1 MRILALILL
10 CLLPMRAS
18 AGEPQPALSEASSA
32 ELPISGKM
40 MGIAADG
47 LVVAADDG
55 DGGRLMLLGLET
67 LTIKASTRLD
77 APILALA
84 VREDQNGAAVLT
96 GHNGVVALHHFGQ
109 GLERLRT
116 TMLGRLDGPALS
128 LTAEGRAVVAARDG
142 DVRFSVYD
150 AEGLPIVQRAVYEAG
165 QPLAGAWVVGDVAY
179 FNAANGMRLSAAD
192 LVTGASYSDYQIY
205 FKDGRTV
212 LPFSVAPL
220 LADRSCR
227 GEFQTEFL
235 LADAELGL
243 LTLLRADT
251 DRSILRQV
259 AEASVNTRETVANG
273 GPVRIASSCNGAA
286 VWLMGATSRILSQ
299 FSIVREGD
307 RLEQV
312 GAIPLSGPVA
322 ALALDWNGKSG
333 WVLLRDQPQ
342 IIRFELS
349 QREPPPLPGDDAV
362 RELQRLLSERGFP
375 VGAVDGVIGD
385 RTRRATSL
393 IGRSTGRILD
403 IRTQDGVSQAIE
415 ILKEVPVV
423 NF

>member
-10 CLLPMRAS
+10 CVLPMRTL
-18 AGEPQPALSEASSA
+18 AGEPQPALSEARSA
-32 ELPISGKM
+32 GLPISGKM

-55 DGGRLMLLGLET
+55 DGAKLMLLDLES
-67 LTIKASTRLD
+67 LTIKATTRLN

-84 VREDQNGAAVLT
+84 VREDQSGAALLT
-96 GHNGVVALHHFGQ
+96 GQNGVVALHRFGQ
-109 GLERLRT
+109 GLQLLRT
-116 TMLGRLDGPALS
+116 TALGRLDGPALS
-128 LTAEGRAVVAARDG
+128 LTAEGRAVVTARDG
-142 DVRFSVYD
+142 DVKFALYD
-150 AEGLPIVQRAVYEAG
+150 AEGLPTVQRPVYEAG
-165 QPLAGAWVVGDVAY
+165 QALAGAWVVGDVAY
-179 FNAANGMRLSAAD
+179 FNAATGMRLSAAD
-192 LVTGASYSDYQIY
+192 LVTGVSYSDYQVY
-205 FKDGRTV
+205 FKDGRTAI
-212 LPFSVAPL
+212 PFSVAPL

-227 GEFQTEFL
+227 GEYQTEFL
-235 LADAELGL
+235 LADAEVGT

-251 DRSILRQV
+251 DRSILRQI
-259 AEASVNTRETVANG
+259 AEASVNTRETVANAG
-273 GPVRIASSCNGAA
+273 AVLIASSCNGAA
-286 VWLMGATSRILSQ
+286 VWLVGATSRMLSQ

-322 ALALDWNGKSG
+322 ALTLDWSGKSG

-342 IIRFELS
+342 VIRFELS

-393 IGRSTGRILD
+393 IGLSTGRILD
-403 IRTQDGVSQAIE
+403 IRTQEGVTQAIE
-415 ILKEVPVV
+415 ILKEVPAVQ
-423 NF
+423 F